1 QRSSIDHLD
10 VGEFQRMFNLFDKNM
25 DGVIESSEIEQFMRS
40 LGYHLTKD
48 EIRDIMATYDLNS
61 SGTIEMNEF
70 VPMVKGRL
78 RSEYLEAIEL
88 EMAFKVF
95 DRDNNGFISR
105 DELRNVL
112 RTMTENPTE
121 EELDEMMREADT
133 DGDGQ
138 IDYREFVAMLTRD

>member
-1 QRSSIDHLD
+1 
-10 VGEFQRMFNLFDKNM
+10 
-25 DGVIESSEIEQFMRS
+25 
-40 LGYHLTKD
+40 
-48 EIRDIMATYDLNS
+48 MATYDLNS

-70 VPMVKGRL
+70 VPMVEGRL
-78 RSEYLEAIEL
+78 RSEYLQAIEL

-105 DELRNVL
+105 DELRDVL
-112 RTMTENPTE
+112 RSMTENPTE